1 MHVDFDIY
9 DCDGSDNIDIDVE
22 AYVYSIYSFAYA
34 GLGLVGVVSAVMFR
48 NRQRRIRTT
57 DEGTEEPKGGD
68 FKMMSDEGVVV

>member
-57 DEGTEEPKGGD
+57 DKGTEEPNCGD
-68 FKMMSDEGVVV
+68 FEMMSDEGVVV